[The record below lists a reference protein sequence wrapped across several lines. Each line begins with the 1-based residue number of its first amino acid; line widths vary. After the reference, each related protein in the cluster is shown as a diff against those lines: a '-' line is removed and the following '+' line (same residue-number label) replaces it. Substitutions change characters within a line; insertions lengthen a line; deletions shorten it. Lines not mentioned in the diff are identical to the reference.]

1 MRLNS
6 HAFHSSDRR
15 SLRPHDDGTTADGA
29 DIQQDIIVKG
39 FYIVQPFRSGRPP
52 ESDTC
57 RQILGEKLGAKTN
70 LTIERPQTLGL
81 YELNQKNETRYFG
94 GFCTF

>member
-15 SLRPHDDGTTADGA
+15 SLRPHDDGTTANGA
-29 DIQQDIIVKG
+29 DIQQGIIVKG

-57 RQILGEKLGAKTN
+57 RQILEGKLWARTN
-70 LTIERPQTLGL
+70 LTIERRQAPGL

-94 GFCTF
+94 GFRTF